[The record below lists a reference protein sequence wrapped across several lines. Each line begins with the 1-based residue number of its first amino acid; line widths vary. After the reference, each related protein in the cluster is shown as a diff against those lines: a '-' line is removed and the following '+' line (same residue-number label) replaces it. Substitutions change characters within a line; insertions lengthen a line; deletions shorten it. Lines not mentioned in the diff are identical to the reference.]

1 MITPAI
7 HSPGD
12 LQDPARWK
20 KHLLKSDDERKC
32 KKRLNEGFFAGLPF
46 APRIGA

>member
-12 LQDPARWK
+12 LQDLARWG
-20 KHLLKSDDERKC
+20 KHLLKSGAERKC
-32 KKRLNEGFFAGLPF
+32 KKRLNEGVFDGLPF
-46 APRIGA
+46 ANCIGI